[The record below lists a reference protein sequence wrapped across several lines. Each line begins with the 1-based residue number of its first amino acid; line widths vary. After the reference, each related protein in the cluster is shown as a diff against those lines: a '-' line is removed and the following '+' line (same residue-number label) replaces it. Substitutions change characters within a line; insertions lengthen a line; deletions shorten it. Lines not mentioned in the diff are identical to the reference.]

1 MEKSEQTKAKLVS
14 AVMKLMNNGQKIS
27 RYGLLAFAIL
37 VSFLPIF
44 NPLQIFSSLQ
54 NYSYNHLF

>member
-1 MEKSEQTKAKLVS
+1 ML
-14 AVMKLMNNGQKIS
+14 MKKNFKQLS

-37 VSFLPIF
+37 VSFLPIL

-54 NYSYNHLF
+54 NYSLEGIKRIIL